1 MASNKNAVT
10 TAVLLCVVLS
20 LTGCTALFGEPA
32 TIRCSSET
40 RSDGEAVISGFT
52 ATGHDESVYL
62 VVPAIPEQ
70 LDRFNVSRIAVYDR
84 SGDLEYD
91 IPVREDSFSMNKME
105 VSQVSDGEIPFVVN
119 IGEAP
124 QHSWYRVV
132 VYNGSGGTV
141 QTTTGGFNCYSDKS
155 LSP

>member
-1 MASNKNAVT
+1 MPSSKSIVT
-10 TAVLLCVVLS
+10 AALLFGVLLS
-20 LTGCTALFGEPA
+20 LTGCTALFEEPA

-40 RSDGEAVISGFT
+40 RSDGQAVISGLT

-91 IPVREDSFSMNKME
+91 IPVREDSISMNKME
-105 VSQVSDGEIPFVVN
+105 VSQGSDGEVPFVVN
-119 IGEAP
+119 IGAAP
-124 QHSWYRVV
+124 QHGWYRAV
-132 VYNGSGGTV
+132 VYNGSGGPV
-141 QTTTGGFNCYSDKS
+141 QTTTVEFNCYSDKS